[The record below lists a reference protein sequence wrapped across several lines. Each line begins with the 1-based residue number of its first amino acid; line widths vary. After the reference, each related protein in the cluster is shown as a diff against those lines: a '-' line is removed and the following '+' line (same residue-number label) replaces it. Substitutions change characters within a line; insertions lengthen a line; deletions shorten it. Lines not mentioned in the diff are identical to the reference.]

1 MDVFSLLEKIKMS
14 NIREREIDLE
24 LLLGLPAKVRVK
36 EYTAEYWKYRSRIF
50 EGIQDNET
58 SYGVEGDYNPL
69 TALIIV
75 AKSKIFGK
83 PERIVVRE
91 VNGKRLL
98 NATWI
103 VKEIDA
109 PHISVELNIN
119 VVGELKYEDVEKLAG
134 EILWTRK
141 KK

>member
-36 EYTAEYWKYRSRIF
+36 EYTAEYGKYRSRIF

-91 VNGKRLL
+91 VNGKRFL

-103 VKEIDA
+103 VKEVNK
-109 PHISVELNIN
+109 PYISVKLDIN

-134 EILWTRK
+134 EILWTKRK
-141 KK
+141 K